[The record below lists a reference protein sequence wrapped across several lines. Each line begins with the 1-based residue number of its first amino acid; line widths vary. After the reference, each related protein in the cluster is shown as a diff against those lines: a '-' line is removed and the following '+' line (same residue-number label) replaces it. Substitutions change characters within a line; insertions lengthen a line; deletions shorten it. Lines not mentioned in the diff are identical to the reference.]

1 MLDDKILGMNIF
13 KKRETITQNIS
24 YMAIMAAINVVF
36 VLLTTFVP
44 YLFFLIVFVL
54 PLTSTIVMLFCKK
67 RYFAIYAFSTLG
79 ICLIITLSNIGD
91 TLFYV
96 LPSII
101 TGGVFGL
108 LIEKKVSN
116 SIIIIITSII
126 QSVITY
132 ATLPLIELFSGV
144 NVITTFVNLFKL
156 ENFAYIDYLIP
167 ISVFFISLMQTIIS
181 FMVVKDEIEKIS
193 EKTND
198 TLSFKSEVIINLI
211 IYVLIIIIIIF
222 AFIYGPI
229 SYLLL
234 AFLIYLAINETALG
248 FMKMNKILTIILL
261 SSLIVS
267 FFLFS
272 GLYSFIPA
280 PFSLLLIGVFFII
293 PSTISFIYSLL
304 KNFKQK

>member
-67 RYFAIYAFSTLG
+67 RYFPIYAFSTLG

-156 ENFAYIDYLIP
+156 ENFAYIEYLIP

-211 IYVLIIIIIIF
+211 IYVLIILIIIF

-267 FFLFS
+267 FFLFG